1 MTRVRTADSVDE
13 GENKG
18 TQNYRNTFRGVIGEM
33 EDMEDMDDHEDRNFS

>member
-18 TQNYRNTFRGVIGEM
+18 TQNSRNPFLGVIGEM
-33 EDMEDMDDHEDRNFS
+33 EDMEDHEDRNFS